1 MDFWVRTKQQIKD
14 QNTTQDI
21 VAQIIGVNVR
31 TFQGWMSREIMPN
44 ADQVL
49 LIARALKVN
58 PEWLVFGIEHKSGLQ
73 SIELPTTL
81 HHQVA
86 AKLSGL
92 TESQLK
98 MINLIIDELQ
108 KS

>member
-21 VAQIIGVNVR
+21 IAQIIGVNVR

-58 PEWLVFGIEHKSGLQ
+58 PEWLVFGTEHKSDSPSLD
-73 SIELPTTL
+73 LPTAL
-81 HHQVA
+81 HHKVA

-92 TESQLK
+92 NESQLT
-98 MINLIIDELQ
+98 MINMMIDELQ
-108 KS
+108 K